1 MKSSRLFTAGL
12 ALAMALSA
20 PGVFAQGKVTT
31 VKILD
36 GQSTTDA
43 GIEKFIDA
51 AVAAKYPDI
60 KLEWEIVGW
69 GSDFQPKMQQYMQSG
84 LPDIMIGKAQ
94 DVATYASQGV
104 LADISGKSYL
114 KNLLDAAVASGSYK
128 GKTYGVVINALYQ
141 GVYYNR
147 KFFKDNG
154 ISIPKTQAELQKVI
168 DKCKALG
175 VTPFATHFKDGWSI
189 GNVTMQFA
197 INDVFSKTP
206 NWGDQLRAGKV
217 SYAASPE
224 FKACYNYNKLIY
236 DNTWK
241 DETFSLEQTECDAR
255 MVKGKAAMKVSGSWS
270 IQNFLDVDPS
280 FDFGIFP
287 FPNQAGNSKLIYE
300 PNITMMKSKE
310 SKVSDAVDKVFA
322 VITGDKA
329 LAQKIYDQTKT
340 APMIKSVTPTY
351 PNPSQKD
358 IDQFAAKGQLVDAGT
373 GNNQLVW
380 GGFQDENA
388 KDIASWL
395 QGQISLDQALMA
407 ADARKANSKP

>member
-1 MKSSRLFTAGL
+1 
-12 ALAMALSA
+12 
-20 PGVFAQGKVTT
+20 
-31 VKILD
+31 
-36 GQSTTDA
+36 
-43 GIEKFIDA
+43 
-51 AVAAKYPDI
+51 
-60 KLEWEIVGW
+60 
-69 GSDFQPKMQQYMQSG
+69 MQQYMQSG

-128 GKTYGVVINALYQ
+128 GKTYGVVVNALYQ

-147 KFFKDNG
+147 KLFKDNG
-154 ISIPKTQAELQKVI
+154 IAIPKTQAELQKVI

-206 NWGDQLRAGKV
+206 SWGDQLRAGKA

-224 FKACYNYNKLIY
+224 FKACYGYNKLIY

-270 IQNFLDVDPS
+270 IQNFLDVDPG

-300 PNITMMKSKE
+300 PNIAMMKSKA
-310 SKVSDAVDKVFA
+310 SKVSDAVDKVFS

-340 APMIKSVTPTY
+340 APMIKGVTPSY

-395 QGQISLDQALMA
+395 QGQSSLDQALKA

>member
-1 MKSSRLFTAGL
+1 MKRTFAAGL
-12 ALAMALSA
+12 ALAMAISLPA
-20 PGVFAQGKVTT
+20 AFAEGAIT

-43 GIEKFIDA
+43 GMEKIIDA
-51 AVAAKYPDI
+51 AVAAKYPNI

-104 LADISGKSYL
+104 LADISGKGYL
-114 KNLLDAAVASGSYK
+114 KNVLSAAVTSGSYK
-128 GKTYGVVINALYQ
+128 GKTYGVVFNALYQ

-154 ISIPKTQAELQKVI
+154 IAVPKTQADLKKVI
-168 DKCKALG
+168 EKCKALG

-197 INDVFSKTP
+197 INDVFSK
-206 NWGDQLRAGKV
+206 NAAWGDQFRAGKV
-217 SYAASPE
+217 NYAASPE
-224 FKACYNYNKLIY
+224 FKTCYGYNKLLY

-255 MVKGKAAMKVSGSWS
+255 MVQGKAAMKVSGSWS
-270 IQNFLDVDPS
+270 IQNFLDVDPN

-300 PNITMMKSKE
+300 PNITFMKSKAT
-310 SKVSDAVDKVFA
+310 KVSDAVDKVFA
-322 VITGDKA
+322 VITGDSA
-329 LAQKIYDQTKT
+329 MAQKIYDLTKT
-340 APMIKSVTPTY
+340 APMLKGVSPTY
-351 PNPSQKD
+351 KNPSQKD
-358 IDQFAAKGQLVDAGT
+358 IDAYAAKGQLVDAGI

-395 QGQISLDQALMA
+395 QGQSTLDQALKA
-407 ADARKANSKP
+407 ADARRAASKP

>member
-1 MKSSRLFTAGL
+1 MKCSRLFFMGF

-51 AVAAKYPDI
+51 AVAAKYPNI

-114 KNLLDAAVASGSYK
+114 KNVLDAAVVSGSYK

-154 ISIPKTQAELQKVI
+154 IAIPKTQADLQKVI

-197 INDVFSKTP
+197 INDVFNKTP

-217 SYAASPE
+217 SFAASPE

-270 IQNFLDVDPS
+270 IQNFLDVDPT

-287 FPNQAGNSKLIYE
+287 FPNQSGNSKLIYE
-300 PNITMMKSKE
+300 PNITLMKSKA
-310 SKVSDAVDKVFA
+310 SKVSEAVDEVLS
-322 VITGDKA
+322 VITSNKA

-340 APMIKSVTPTY
+340 APMIKGVTPSY

-395 QGQISLDQALMA
+395 QGQVSLEQALKA